1 VPKPAK
7 QEFGAAHTQIK
18 LGALFS
24 YLPAYTTAL
33 SNRSFT
39 LHYVD
44 AFAGTGKCTI
54 STGVGRSRTIP
65 GSAWLA
71 LECEPPF
78 HKLLF
83 IEKAP
88 SKVKELEALVADPR
102 FTGRECLIRRGD
114 ANEVLPAYL
123 AHLGPADRAVVN
135 LDPFGMD
142 VHWST
147 LEKIAASKIADVF
160 YLFPLSSFYRQAAH
174 NPRAIDAN
182 KEAALNRL
190 LGPHDWRAALYAPKR
205 QADLFSGQA
214 DDERNADAYRMAEW
228 FTGCLKGTFPGVADA
243 HILYLRTSDGKRGA
257 PLFALY
263 FLVSNPSGKAQAL
276 AMKIAGAVFK
286 RLPQ

>member
-1 VPKPAK
+1 MDLAKPAQQK
-7 QEFGAAHTQIK
+7 FGAAHTQIK
-18 LGALFS
+18 LGALAN

-33 SNRSFT
+33 SRASFT

-54 STGVGRSRTIP
+54 NTGSRDTTIP

-71 LECEPPF
+71 LACKPPF
-78 HKLLF
+78 DKFVF

-88 SKVKELEALVADPR
+88 SKAQELRQLVR
-102 FTGRECLIRRGD
+102 EFHGRHTVVEESD
-114 ANEVLPAYL
+114 ANDALPAYL
-123 AHLGPADRAVVN
+123 SSLGPSDRAVVN

-142 VHWST
+142 VHWAT

-174 NPRAIDAN
+174 DPTMIDAN
-182 KEAALNRL
+182 KTAALNRL
-190 LGPHDWRAALYAPKR
+190 LGPHDWRAALYAPGP
-205 QADLFSGQA
+205 QDDLFSGRAAEQRVA
-214 DDERNADAYRMAEW
+214 DPYRMAAW
-228 FTGCLKGTFPGVADA
+228 FTGCLKGTFPGVADP
-243 HILYLRTSDGKRGA
+243 HILHMRTPDGARGA

-276 AMKIAGAVFK
+276 AMRIASAVFK
-286 RLPQ
+286 RLQ

>member
-1 VPKPAK
+1 MAKP
-7 QEFGAAHTQIK
+7 FGAEHTQIK

-33 SNRSFT
+33 SNRAFT

-54 STGVGRSRTIP
+54 RVGGREKTIP

-71 LECEPPF
+71 LECKPPF
-78 HKLLF
+78 HKLFF
-83 IEKAP
+83 IERDP
-88 SKVKELEALVADPR
+88 RKVQELQALVANPP
-102 FTGRECLIRRGD
+102 FAGRDCTIQRGD
-114 ANEVLPAYL
+114 ANKLLPAYL
-123 AHLGPADRAVVN
+123 TKLGPGDRAVVN

-147 LEKIAASKIADVF
+147 LERISATKIADVF

-174 NPRAIDAN
+174 DPRAIDAK

-205 QADLFSGQA
+205 QVDLFTGQA

-228 FTGCLKGTFPGVADA
+228 VTTCLKRTFPGVADP
-243 HILYLRTSDGKRGA
+243 HILYLRTKDGKRGA

-263 FLVSNPSGKAQAL
+263 FLVSNPSDKAQSL
-276 AMKIAGAVFK
+276 AMKIARDVFR
-286 RLPQ
+286 RLPE

>member
-1 VPKPAK
+1 MAK
-7 QEFGAAHTQIK
+7 SGQQKFGAAHTQIK

-33 SNRSFT
+33 LNARFT
-39 LHYVD
+39 LHYID

-54 STGVGRSRTIP
+54 RMGARDRTIP

-71 LECEPPF
+71 LECKPPF

-88 SKVKELEALVADPR
+88 SKVRELRELIANEH
-102 FTGRECLIRRGD
+102 FEGRDCAIQEGD
-114 ANEVLPAYL
+114 ANQLLPAYL
-123 AHLGPADRAVVN
+123 DQLGSGDRAVVN

-142 VHWST
+142 VHWAT

-174 NPRAIDAN
+174 DPRAIDAN
-182 KEAALNRL
+182 KEAALKRL
-190 LGPHDWRAALYAPKR
+190 LGPHDWRAALYAPTP
-205 QADLFSGQA
+205 QADLFTGEGR
-214 DDERNADAYRMAEW
+214 DERTADAYRMAEW
-228 FTGCLKGTFPGVADA
+228 FTGCLKTIFPGVADP
-243 HILYLRTSDGKRGA
+243 HILYMRRPDGTRGA

-263 FLVSNPSGKAQAL
+263 FLVSNPSDKAQTL
-276 AMKIAGAVFK
+276 AMKIARAVFK
-286 RLPQ
+286 RLQ

>member
-1 VPKPAK
+1 MAKP
-7 QEFGAAHTQIK
+7 FGAEHTQIK

-33 SNRSFT
+33 ANRAFR

-54 STGVGRSRTIP
+54 RIGGREKTIP

-71 LECEPPF
+71 LECKPQF
-78 HKLLF
+78 HKLVF
-83 IEKAP
+83 IEEAP
-88 SKVKELEALVADPR
+88 SKVRELQALVADPQ
-102 FTGRECLIRRGD
+102 FAGRDCTIQRGD
-114 ANEVLPAYL
+114 ANELLPAYL
-123 AHLGPADRAVVN
+123 AQLGPADRAIVN

-147 LEKIAASKIADVF
+147 LEKIAASRIADVF

-174 NPRAIDAN
+174 DPRAIDAS

-205 QADLFSGQA
+205 QVDLFTGQA

-228 FTGCLKGTFPGVADA
+228 FTGCLRSIFRGVADP
-243 HILYLRTSDGKRGA
+243 HILYLRTKDGKRGA

-263 FLVSNPSGKAQAL
+263 FLVSNPSGKAQSL
-276 AMKIAGAVFK
+276 AMKIARDVFK
-286 RLPQ
+286 RLPE

>member
-1 VPKPAK
+1 MTAK

-33 SNRSFT
+33 SNRPFT

-54 STGVGRSRTIP
+54 RLTGGHSRTIP

-71 LECEPPF
+71 LECKPPF
-78 HKLLF
+78 HKLFF

-88 SKVKELEALVADPR
+88 TKVKELQALVSNPHFA
-102 FTGRECLIRRGD
+102 GRECVIQRGD
-114 ANEVLPAYL
+114 ANELLPAYL
-123 AHLGPADRAVVN
+123 ARLGAGDRAVVN

-142 VHWST
+142 VHWAT

-174 NPRAIDAN
+174 DLRAIDAS
-182 KEAALNRL
+182 KGAALNRL
-190 LGPHDWRAALYAPKR
+190 LGPHDWRAALYAPNP
-205 QADLFSGQA
+205 QADLFTGQA
-214 DDERNADAYRMAEW
+214 LDERNADAYRMAEW
-228 FTGCLKGTFPGVADA
+228 FTGCLKTTFPGVANP
-243 HILYLRTSDGKRGA
+243 HILYLRTLDGKRGA

-276 AMKIAGAVFK
+276 AMKIAGDVFK
-286 RLPQ
+286 RLPE